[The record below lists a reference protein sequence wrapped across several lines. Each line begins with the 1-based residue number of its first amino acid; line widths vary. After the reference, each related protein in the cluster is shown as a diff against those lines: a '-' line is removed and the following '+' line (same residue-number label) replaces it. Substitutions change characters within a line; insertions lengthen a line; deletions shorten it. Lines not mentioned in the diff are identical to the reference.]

1 MNNNILLTGDVN
13 LVLYND
19 MNQIKTQRN
28 ITNRIVNTGL
38 IYIINRMYRNDVAI
52 AEYIAL
58 GTNSN
63 SVLQGNTTLGS
74 ELSGSRQQASIAKN
88 ESLFKITYATTIP
101 AGVATGIISE
111 AGIFD
116 SNLFNVGTMLCRTV
130 FTGIDK
136 TVDDTLAVSWTLSF
150 STP

>member
-116 SNLFNVGTMLCRTV
+116 SNLFNAGTMLCRTV